1 MNRWSLA
8 VVIGCVAVLFG
19 GAVAFS
25 GRAPAEVSAKASVVE
40 LQVGNLTCSACVG
53 RIEQALNKL
62 DGIGEVSVDL
72 AGGTAQVGY
81 DAARVAPE
89 TIAETI
95 SAAGYPATLASAGA
109 VPATKM
115 NGANGACPG
124 CKPVVKKGC
133 GGGCCG

>member
-8 VVIGCVAVLFG
+8 VVIGFVAVLFA

-25 GRAPAEVSAKASVVE
+25 GRAPTEVAAKASVVE

-53 RIEQALNKL
+53 RIEQALNKV

-72 AGGTAQVGY
+72 ADGTAQVGY

-89 TIAETI
+89 TIAATI
-95 SAAGYPATLASAGA
+95 SEAGYPATLASAQA
-109 VPATKM
+109 PPPNQAKT
-115 NGANGACPG
+115 ASGACPG

>member
-8 VVIGCVAVLFG
+8 VVIGFVAVLFA

-40 LQVGNLTCSACVG
+40 LQVGNLTCGACVG

-89 TIAETI
+89 TIAATI
-95 SAAGYPATLASAGA
+95 GNAGYPATLATAQA
-109 VPATKM
+109 VLPTKANAAT
-115 NGANGACPG
+115 GACPG

>member
-25 GRAPAEVSAKASVVE
+25 ERAPEKVSAKTSVVE
-40 LQVGNLTCSACVG
+40 LQVGNLTCGACVG

-95 SAAGYPATLASAGA
+95 GNAGYPATLATAQA
-109 VPATKM
+109 VPATK
-115 NGANGACPG
+115 ANAATGACPD
-124 CKPVVKKGC
+124 CKPVVKRGC

>member
-8 VVIGCVAVLFG
+8 VVVGFVAVLFA

-25 GRAPAEVSAKASVVE
+25 GRAPAEVAATASVVE
-40 LQVGNLTCSACVG
+40 VQVGNLTCGACVG
-53 RIEQALNKL
+53 RIEQALNKV

-72 AGGTAQVGY
+72 AGGTAKVGY
-81 DAARVAPE
+81 DSARVAPE
-89 TIAETI
+89 TIAATI
-95 SAAGYPATLASAGA
+95 SAIGYPATLASAGA
-109 VPATKM
+109 VPATKT

-124 CKPVVKKGC
+124 CKQVVKKGC

>member
-25 GRAPAEVSAKASVVE
+25 GRAPAEVSAKDSVVE